1 MEQNGTKTN
10 KINALMEATLNK
22 LSEMVDTET
31 VIGEPMVM
39 SPKLTLIPISKTSF
53 GFASGGSDFSK
64 KENPNIH
71 FGGGSGAGVTV
82 TPLGFLSIANET
94 EVTYIPLAGGGA
106 ASPVEGVIA
115 GLPDM
120 VAKFKD
126 MFLKKGDAADQPQE
140 EAPAQAE

>member
-1 MEQNGTKTN
+1 MEQNQTPAKNG
-10 KINALMEATLNK
+10 KIKSLMEATLNK

-31 VIGEPMVM
+31 VIGEPMVI

-64 KENPNIH
+64 KDNPNIH

-94 EVTYIPLAGGGA
+94 EVTYIPLGNGGA

-126 MFLKKGDAADQPQE
+126 MFAKKGNADE
-140 EAPAQAE
+140 NQADTE

>member
-1 MEQNGTKTN
+1 MEQTGNKNG

-22 LSEMVDTET
+22 LSQMVDTET
-31 VIGEPMVM
+31 VIGEPMVI

-64 KENPNIH
+64 KDNPHIH

-94 EVTYIPLAGGGA
+94 EVTYIPLPSGHT
-106 ASPVEGVIA
+106 ASPVEGIMA

-120 VAKFKD
+120 VEKFKD
-126 MFLKKGDAADQPQE
+126 MFTKKKDETSVDAE
-140 EAPAQAE
+140 

>member
-1 MEQNGTKTN
+1 MEQNSTKN
-10 KINALMEATLNK
+10 GKINALMEATLNK
-22 LSEMVDTET
+22 LSQMVDTET

-64 KENPNIH
+64 KDNPHIH

-94 EVTYIPLAGGGA
+94 EVTYIPLTPGNA

-120 VAKFKD
+120 VEKFKD
-126 MFLKKGDAADQPQE
+126 MFAKKKEETSADAE
-140 EAPAQAE
+140 